1 MVSRWVVD
9 HFDPEWQLLEMS
21 NLRCPS
27 GTAASSSTSAKV
39 FNLDNWDGS
48 AACNAAPPSSAR
60 RDGLTP
66 AWGPR
71 GMLRQHL
78 GTRSAGVFHGATV
91 LEESRPPPQRC
102 LRMLPPSSINT
113 RIAPVPESRCT
124 QPWQTRSKSDN
135 QSATPAHHARK
146 TPCMGRIFTLR

>member
-66 AWGPR
+66 AWGGDQRLIATKDIHCHFAERVYFCSPSSKMKR
-71 GMLRQHL
+71 WTSTEHIGRNLRSGISRILSTRRRQETINHHERATRNNKIP
-78 GTRSAGVFHGATV
+78 GTRNKEPTD
-91 LEESRPPPQRC
+91 
-102 LRMLPPSSINT
+102 I
-113 RIAPVPESRCT
+113 
-124 QPWQTRSKSDN
+124 
-135 QSATPAHHARK
+135 RK
-146 TPCMGRIFTLR
+146 L